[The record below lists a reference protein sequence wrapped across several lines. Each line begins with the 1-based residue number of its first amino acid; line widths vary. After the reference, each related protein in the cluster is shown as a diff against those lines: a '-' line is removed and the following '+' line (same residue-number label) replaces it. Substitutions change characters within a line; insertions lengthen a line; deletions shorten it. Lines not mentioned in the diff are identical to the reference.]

1 MFVIRHRSSL
11 THDAV
16 LGLDPRITHN
26 TCKIENAPRIK
37 SEGSTVGLE
46 AFGV

>member
-1 MFVIRHRSSL
+1 MFMIQHHFRP

-16 LGLDPRITHN
+16 LGFDPRITHN
-26 TCKIENAPRIK
+26 TCEIENGPRIK

-46 AFGV
+46 AFCV